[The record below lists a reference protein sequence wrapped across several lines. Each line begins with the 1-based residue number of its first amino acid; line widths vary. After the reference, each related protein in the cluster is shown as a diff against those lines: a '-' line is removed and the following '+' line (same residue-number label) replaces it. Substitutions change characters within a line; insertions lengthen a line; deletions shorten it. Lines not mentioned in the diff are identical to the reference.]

1 MRFIE
6 DLCPPALLYLIFL
19 VVQLGL
25 DASLGMWVTL
35 VVKAFLGLATVGVLD
50 VFCGIELG
58 VVSWFLVA
66 APFIITALATS
77 IAMGTNFDHTVLLQM
92 KETFVDSRAKS
103 ADDMLSTGDPSIVS
117 NPTGAGKKESS
128 AKGSKSD

>member
-1 MRFIE
+1 MRMIE

-35 VVKAFLGLATVGVLD
+35 VVKAVLGFATVIVLD
-50 VFCGIELG
+50 TFCGIELS

-66 APFIITALATS
+66 APFLITALATA
-77 IAMGTNFDHTVLLQM
+77 IAMGTHFDDIVLQRVQE
-92 KETFVDSRAKS
+92 KFVDKEARDTDLPEDTNSPAIELDS
-103 ADDMLSTGDPSIVS
+103 
-117 NPTGAGKKESS
+117 KK
-128 AKGSKSD
+128 KSD

>member
-50 VFCGIELG
+50 VFCDIELG
-58 VVSWFLVA
+58 GVSWFLVA
-66 APFIITALATS
+66 APFIITALGTS
-77 IAMGTNFDHTVLLQM
+77 IAMGTNFDRNVILQV
-92 KETFVDSRAKS
+92 KETFTDSRGKDAL
-103 ADDMLSTGDPSIVS
+103 DLLSTGDPSIVS
-117 NPTGAGKKESS
+117 NPMGGANESS
-128 AKGSKSD
+128 EKEKKST

>member
-25 DASLGMWVTL
+25 DASLGMWITL
-35 VVKAFLGLATVGVLD
+35 VVKAFLGFATVAVLD
-50 VFCGIELG
+50 VFCGVQLG

-66 APFIITALATS
+66 APFVITALGTA
-77 IAMGTNFDHTVLLQM
+77 IAMGTNFDQTVLLQL
-92 KETFVDSRAKS
+92 KENFVDGRAKS
-103 ADDMLSTGDPSIVS
+103 ADDLVSTGDPTIVS
-117 NPTGAGKKESS
+117 NPT
-128 AKGSKSD
+128 KGSSQEE

>member
-35 VVKAFLGLATVGVLD
+35 VVKAFLGFATVALLD
-50 VFCGIELG
+50 VFCDIELG
-58 VVSWFLVA
+58 GVSWFLVA
-66 APFIITALATS
+66 TPFIITALGTA
-77 IAMGTNFDHTVLLQM
+77 IAMGTRFDDIVLVQM
-92 KETFVDSRAKS
+92 KESFTSAEDIDASNNVKYQATRDKS
-103 ADDMLSTGDPSIVS
+103 SSEKA
-117 NPTGAGKKESS
+117 KES
-128 AKGSKSD
+128 K

>member
-25 DASLGMWVTL
+25 DASLGMWATL
-35 VVKAFLGLATVGVLD
+35 VVKVFLGFATVAVLD
-50 VFCGIELG
+50 VFCDIELG

-66 APFIITALATS
+66 APFIITALGTS
-77 IAMGTNFDHTVLLQM
+77 IAMGTRFDEKVIHQT
-92 KETFVDSRAKS
+92 KETFSSAEDIGSSGSVDSLEKIS
-103 ADDMLSTGDPSIVS
+103 
-117 NPTGAGKKESS
+117 
-128 AKGSKSD
+128 KGSSEKKKKSE

>member
-25 DASLGMWVTL
+25 DASLGMWVTMI
-35 VVKAFLGLATVGVLD
+35 VKAFLGFATVAVLD
-50 VFCGIELG
+50 VFCDIELG

-66 APFIITALATS
+66 APFIITALGTA
-77 IAMGTNFDHTVLLQM
+77 IAMGTHFDEIVLVQM
-92 KETFVDSRAKS
+92 KETFVDKDAKDAADLDSSNSVSRQVKR
-103 ADDMLSTGDPSIVS
+103 D
-117 NPTGAGKKESS
+117 KESTHDD
-128 AKGSKSD
+128 KKSQ